1 METTSELGKIDL
13 KQVTEEQ
20 LEAEKLADEEELK
33 VAEEGYYR
41 FSLAELGASITSS
54 LDQSVAASEFRA
66 LEFQEFEHWE
76 LSDLVD
82 ILRPRDLVVSEVTWK
97 KIEREIFTGN
107 SVNRIYLALKQDHA
121 FYFTYDDN
129 IEKIQG
135 FSSDPS
141 IEVPEDGF
149 ESFFKDT
156 ENDWVFVS
164 CHKKAE
170 TKLAFIPGIESHWFW
185 STIWE
190 NRSLYIQ
197 SGLASLMTNIFA
209 LGVSLFSMIVY
220 RRIIPSNAIDSLFV
234 LASGLVV
241 LVFVDYVTKGIRA
254 HYLSIAGVSS
264 DLTLGD
270 RLFAQVMDIKYKS
283 KKGSVGAL
291 ADTLKQFENI
301 REFFASATLTSLID
315 VPFAFIF
322 LLVIYLVGGWLIAP
336 VIIAIVLVIVATLYI
351 QPQMKALSDTSFE
364 EGQIKSSV
372 MVESLTGLETL
383 KMIGAGGFMRRRL
396 RGVLEKQA
404 HVSEQTKD
412 VSHFASNVTASVQ
425 QLMQMSVVGLGAIL
439 VSTGQAGFG
448 VIIACM
454 ILSGKALSPFAQLS
468 SILVRLNQIGKS
480 YEVLKEFMGEDVEHP
495 KSNFFL
501 PRGKFDGSIE
511 FKNVSF
517 KYPDQS
523 EPVLDDVSFKIEAGE
538 RIAILGHVGSGK
550 TTIGRLIAGL
560 YEADSGKILIDGV
573 DIRQIAPSDLR
584 EHMGISAQDV
594 WLMSDTVEQNISL
607 GSVKVDPETVLWAGD
622 VSGVSELT
630 NRHPDGYKMKLKER
644 GESLSGGQRQAVS
657 LARAIVKKPSILI
670 LDEPTSSMD
679 AKSETQFVRKYKE
692 SGLNTT
698 LVVITH
704 RTSLLVLVDKVIIM
718 ENGKVAGIG
727 STDQFLK
734 AQTDHQSAA
743 QIVKNANEAKFPQ
756 RSGASNQSS
765 IMKPKFDPAQLKK

>member
-1 METTSELGKIDL
+1 METTTELGKIDL
-13 KQVTEEQ
+13 KTVTAEQ
-20 LEAEKLADEEELK
+20 LAEEKSAPVELEEE
-33 VAEEGYYR
+33 GSFH
-41 FSLAELGASITSS
+41 FSLADLGASITSS
-54 LDQSVAASEFRA
+54 LNQSVAASEFRS
-66 LEFQEFEHWE
+66 LEFQNLEHWE
-76 LSDLVD
+76 LSDLKE
-82 ILRPRDLVVSEVTWK
+82 IMEPRNLVVEETTWK
-97 KIEREIFTGN
+97 KIERDIYSGN
-107 SVNRIYLALKQDHA
+107 GVNHIYLALKEGHA
-121 FYFTYDDN
+121 FFFNYDDN
-129 IEKIQG
+129 IDKIRG
-135 FSSDPS
+135 FSSDPE
-141 IEVPEDGF
+141 ITVPEDNLDKYF
-149 ESFFKDT
+149 DETQS
-156 ENDWVFVS
+156 DWIFVD
-164 CHKKAE
+164 CFKKAE

-185 STIWE
+185 STIWD

-241 LVFVDYVTKGIRA
+241 LVFVDYVTKAIRN

-270 RLFAQVMDIKYKS
+270 RIFAQVMDIKYKS

-404 HVSEQTKD
+404 HISEQTKD

-480 YEVLKEFMGEDVEHP
+480 YEVLKEFMGEDIEHP
-495 KSNFFL
+495 KDNFFL
-501 PRGKFDGSIE
+501 PRGRFDGSIE
-511 FKNVSF
+511 FKNVTF
-517 KYPDQS
+517 TYPEQS
-523 EPVLDDVSFKIEAGE
+523 EPVLDDISFKIEPGE
-538 RIAILGHVGSGK
+538 KVAILGHVGSGK

-622 VSGVSELT
+622 ISGVSELT

-657 LARAIVKKPSILI
+657 LARALVKKPSILI

-679 AKSETQFVRKYKE
+679 AKSETQFVKKFKE
-692 SGLNTT
+692 SDYDTT

-704 RTSLLVLVDKVIIM
+704 RTSLLVLVEKVIIM

-756 RSGASNQSS
+756 RSSASNQSFS
-765 IMKPKFDPAQLKK
+765 IKPKFDPAQLKK

>member
-1 METTSELGKIDL
+1 METTTELGKIDL
-13 KQVTEEQ
+13 KTVTAEQ
-20 LEAEKLADEEELK
+20 LAEEKSAPVELEEE
-33 VAEEGYYR
+33 GSFH
-41 FSLAELGASITSS
+41 FSLADLGASITSS
-54 LDQSVAASEFRA
+54 LNQSVAASEFRS
-66 LEFQEFEHWE
+66 LEFQNLEHWE
-76 LSDLVD
+76 LSDLKE
-82 ILRPRDLVVSEVTWK
+82 IMEPRNLVVEETTWK
-97 KIEREIFTGN
+97 KIERDIYSGN
-107 SVNRIYLALKQDHA
+107 GVNHIYLALKEGHA
-121 FYFTYDDN
+121 FFFNYDDN
-129 IEKIQG
+129 IDKIRG
-135 FSSDPS
+135 FSSDPE
-141 IEVPEDGF
+141 ITVPEDNLDKYF
-149 ESFFKDT
+149 DETQS
-156 ENDWVFVS
+156 DWIFVD
-164 CHKKAE
+164 CFKKAE

-185 STIWE
+185 STIWD

-241 LVFVDYVTKGIRA
+241 LVFVDYVTKAIRN

-270 RLFAQVMDIKYKS
+270 RIFAQVMDIKYKS

-322 LLVIYLVGGWLIAP
+322 LLVIYMVGGWLIAP

-404 HVSEQTKD
+404 HISEQTKD

-480 YEVLKEFMGEDVEHP
+480 YEVLKEFMGEDIEHP
-495 KSNFFL
+495 KDNFFL
-501 PRGKFDGSIE
+501 PRGRFDGSIE
-511 FKNVSF
+511 FKNVTF
-517 KYPDQS
+517 TYPDQS
-523 EPVLDDVSFKIEAGE
+523 EPVLDDISFKIEPGE
-538 RIAILGHVGSGK
+538 KVAILGHVGSGK

-622 VSGVSELT
+622 ISGVSELT

-657 LARAIVKKPSILI
+657 LARALVKKPSILI

-679 AKSETQFVRKYKE
+679 AKSETQFVKKFKE
-692 SGLNTT
+692 SDYDTT

-704 RTSLLVLVDKVIIM
+704 RTSLLVLVEKVIIM

-734 AQTDHQSAA
+734 LKLTIKVLLRLLKMQMKLNFHREVAHQIRAL
-743 QIVKNANEAKFPQ
+743 V
-756 RSGASNQSS
+756 SNLNL
-765 IMKPKFDPAQLKK
+765 IRLN

>member
-1 METTSELGKIDL
+1 METTTELGKIDL
-13 KQVTEEQ
+13 KTVTAEQ
-20 LEAEKLADEEELK
+20 LAEEKSAPIELEEE
-33 VAEEGYYR
+33 GSFH
-41 FSLAELGASITSS
+41 FSLADLGASITSS
-54 LDQSVAASEFRA
+54 LNQSVAASEFRS
-66 LEFQEFEHWE
+66 LEFQNLEHWE
-76 LSDLVD
+76 LSDLKE
-82 ILRPRDLVVSEVTWK
+82 IMEPRNLVVEETTWK
-97 KIEREIFTGN
+97 KIERDIYSGN
-107 SVNRIYLALKQDHA
+107 GVNHIYLALKEGHA
-121 FYFTYDDN
+121 FFFNYDDN
-129 IEKIQG
+129 IDKIRG
-135 FSSDPS
+135 FSSDPE
-141 IEVPEDGF
+141 ITVPEDNLDKYF
-149 ESFFKDT
+149 DETQS
-156 ENDWVFVS
+156 DWIFVD
-164 CHKKAE
+164 CFKKAE

-185 STIWE
+185 STIWD

-241 LVFVDYVTKGIRA
+241 LVFVDYVTKAIRN

-270 RLFAQVMDIKYKS
+270 RIFAQVMDIKYKS

-404 HVSEQTKD
+404 HISEQTKD

-480 YEVLKEFMGEDVEHP
+480 YEVLKEFMGEDIEHP
-495 KSNFFL
+495 KDNFFL
-501 PRGKFDGSIE
+501 PRGRFDGSIE
-511 FKNVSF
+511 FKNVTF
-517 KYPDQS
+517 TYPDQS
-523 EPVLDDVSFKIEAGE
+523 EPVLDDISFKIEPGE
-538 RIAILGHVGSGK
+538 KVAILGHVGSGK

-622 VSGVSELT
+622 ISGVSELT

-657 LARAIVKKPSILI
+657 LARALVKKPSILI

-679 AKSETQFVRKYKE
+679 AKSETQFVKKFKE
-692 SGLNTT
+692 SDYDTT

-704 RTSLLVLVDKVIIM
+704 RTSLLVLVEKVIIM

-756 RSGASNQSS
+756 RSSASNQSFS
-765 IMKPKFDPAQLKK
+765 IKPKFDPAQLKK

>member
-1 METTSELGKIDL
+1 METTTELGKIDL
-13 KQVTEEQ
+13 KTVTAEQ
-20 LEAEKLADEEELK
+20 LAEEKSAPIESEEE
-33 VAEEGYYR
+33 GSFH
-41 FSLAELGASITSS
+41 FSLADLGASITSS
-54 LDQSVAASEFRA
+54 LNQSVAASEFRS
-66 LEFQEFEHWE
+66 LEFQNLEHWE
-76 LSDLVD
+76 LSDLKE
-82 ILRPRDLVVSEVTWK
+82 IMEPRNLVVEETTWK
-97 KIEREIFTGN
+97 KIERDIYSGN
-107 SVNRIYLALKQDHA
+107 GVNHIYLALKEGHA
-121 FYFTYDDN
+121 FFFNYDDN
-129 IEKIQG
+129 IDKIRG
-135 FSSDPS
+135 FSSDPE
-141 IEVPEDGF
+141 ITVPEDNLDKYF
-149 ESFFKDT
+149 DETQS
-156 ENDWVFVS
+156 DWIFVD
-164 CHKKAE
+164 CFKKAE

-185 STIWE
+185 STIWD

-241 LVFVDYVTKGIRA
+241 LVFVDYVTKAIRN

-270 RLFAQVMDIKYKS
+270 RIFAQVMDIKYKS

-404 HVSEQTKD
+404 HISEQTKD

-480 YEVLKEFMGEDVEHP
+480 YEVLKEFMGEDIEHP
-495 KSNFFL
+495 KDNFFL
-501 PRGKFDGSIE
+501 PRGRFDGSIE
-511 FKNVSF
+511 FKNVTF
-517 KYPDQS
+517 TYPDQS
-523 EPVLDDVSFKIEAGE
+523 EPVLDDISFKIEPGE
-538 RIAILGHVGSGK
+538 KVAILGHVGSGK

-622 VSGVSELT
+622 ISGVSELT

-657 LARAIVKKPSILI
+657 LARALVKKPSILI

-679 AKSETQFVRKYKE
+679 AKSETQFVKKFKE
-692 SGLNTT
+692 SDYDTT

-704 RTSLLVLVDKVIIM
+704 RTSLLVLVEKVIIM

-756 RSGASNQSS
+756 RSSASNQSFS
-765 IMKPKFDPAQLKK
+765 IKPKFDPAQLKK

>member
-1 METTSELGKIDL
+1 METTTELGKIDL
-13 KQVTEEQ
+13 KTVTAEQ
-20 LEAEKLADEEELK
+20 LAEEKSAPVELEEE
-33 VAEEGYYR
+33 GSFH
-41 FSLAELGASITSS
+41 FSLADLGASITSS
-54 LDQSVAASEFRA
+54 LNQSVAASEFRS
-66 LEFQEFEHWE
+66 LEFQNLEHWE
-76 LSDLVD
+76 LSDLKE
-82 ILRPRDLVVSEVTWK
+82 IMEPRNLVVEETTWK
-97 KIEREIFTGN
+97 KIERDIYSGN
-107 SVNRIYLALKQDHA
+107 GVNHIYLALKEGHA
-121 FYFTYDDN
+121 FFFNYDDN
-129 IEKIQG
+129 IDKIRG
-135 FSSDPS
+135 FSSDPE
-141 IEVPEDGF
+141 ITVPEDNLDKYF
-149 ESFFKDT
+149 DETQS
-156 ENDWVFVS
+156 DWIFVD
-164 CHKKAE
+164 CFKKAE

-185 STIWE
+185 STIWD

-241 LVFVDYVTKGIRA
+241 LVFVDYVTKAIRN

-270 RLFAQVMDIKYKS
+270 RIFAQVMDIKYKS

-404 HVSEQTKD
+404 HISEQTKD

-480 YEVLKEFMGEDVEHP
+480 YEVLKEFMGEDIEHP
-495 KSNFFL
+495 KDNFFL
-501 PRGKFDGSIE
+501 PRGRFDGSIE
-511 FKNVSF
+511 FKNVTF
-517 KYPDQS
+517 TYPDQS
-523 EPVLDDVSFKIEAGE
+523 EPVLDDISFKIEPGE
-538 RIAILGHVGSGK
+538 KVAILGHVGSGK

-622 VSGVSELT
+622 ISGVSELT

-657 LARAIVKKPSILI
+657 LARALVKKPSILI

-679 AKSETQFVRKYKE
+679 AKSETQFVKKFKE
-692 SGLNTT
+692 SDYDTT

-704 RTSLLVLVDKVIIM
+704 RTSLLVLVEKVIIM

-756 RSGASNQSS
+756 RSSASNQSFS
-765 IMKPKFDPAQLKK
+765 IKPKFDPAQLKK

>member
-33 VAEEGYYR
+33 EAGEGYYR

-82 ILRPRDLVVSEVTWK
+82 ILQPRDLVVSEVTWK

-149 ESFFKDT
+149 ESLFKDT

-454 ILSGKALSPFAQLS
+454 ILSGKALAPFAQLS

-657 LARAIVKKPSILI
+657 LARALVKKPSILI

-692 SGLNTT
+692 SGLDTT

-756 RSGASNQSS
+756 RSGAANQSS

>member
-1 METTSELGKIDL
+1 METTTELGKIDL
-13 KQVTEEQ
+13 KTVTAEQ
-20 LEAEKLADEEELK
+20 LAEEKSAPVELEEE
-33 VAEEGYYR
+33 GSFH
-41 FSLAELGASITSS
+41 FSLADLGASITSS
-54 LDQSVAASEFRA
+54 LNQSVAASEFRS
-66 LEFQEFEHWE
+66 LEFQNLDHWE
-76 LSDLVD
+76 LDDLRE
-82 ILRPRDLVVSEVTWK
+82 IMEPRNLVVEETTWK
-97 KIEREIFTGN
+97 NIERDIYSGN
-107 SVNRIYLALKQDHA
+107 GVNHIYLALKEGHA
-121 FYFTYDDN
+121 FFFNHDDN
-129 IEKIQG
+129 IDKIRG
-135 FSSDPS
+135 FSSDPE
-141 IEVPEDGF
+141 ITVPEDNLDKYF
-149 ESFFKDT
+149 DET
-156 ENDWVFVS
+156 QADWIFVD
-164 CHKKAE
+164 CFKKAE

-185 STIWE
+185 STIWD

-241 LVFVDYVTKGIRA
+241 LVFVDYVTKAIRN

-270 RLFAQVMDIKYKS
+270 RIFAQVMDIKYKS

-322 LLVIYLVGGWLIAP
+322 LLVIYMVGGWLIAP

-404 HVSEQTKD
+404 HISEQTKD

-425 QLMQMSVVGLGAIL
+425 QLMQMAVVGLGAIL

-480 YEVLKEFMGEDVEHP
+480 YEVLKEFMGEDIEHP
-495 KSNFFL
+495 KDNFFL
-501 PRGKFDGSIE
+501 PRGRFDGSIE
-511 FKNVSF
+511 FKNVTF
-517 KYPDQS
+517 TYPDQS
-523 EPVLDDVSFKIEAGE
+523 EPVLDDISFKIEPGE
-538 RIAILGHVGSGK
+538 KVAILGHVGSGK

-622 VSGVSELT
+622 ISGVSELT

-657 LARAIVKKPSILI
+657 LARALVKKPSILI

-679 AKSETQFVRKYKE
+679 AKSETQFVKKFKE
-692 SGLNTT
+692 SDYDTT

-704 RTSLLVLVDKVIIM
+704 RTSLLVLVEKVIIM

-756 RSGASNQSS
+756 RSSASNQGFS
-765 IMKPKFDPAQLKK
+765 IKPKFDPAQLKK

>member
-1 METTSELGKIDL
+1 METTTELGKIDL
-13 KQVTEEQ
+13 KTVTAEQ
-20 LEAEKLADEEELK
+20 LAEEKSAPIELEEE
-33 VAEEGYYR
+33 GSFH
-41 FSLAELGASITSS
+41 FSLADLGASITSS
-54 LDQSVAASEFRA
+54 LNQSVAASEFRS
-66 LEFQEFEHWE
+66 LEFQNLEHWE
-76 LSDLVD
+76 LSDLKE
-82 ILRPRDLVVSEVTWK
+82 IMEPRNLVVEETTWK
-97 KIEREIFTGN
+97 KIERDIYSGN
-107 SVNRIYLALKQDHA
+107 GVNHIYLALKEGHA
-121 FYFTYDDN
+121 FFFNYDDN
-129 IEKIQG
+129 IDKIRG
-135 FSSDPS
+135 FSSDPE
-141 IEVPEDGF
+141 ITVPEDNLDKYF
-149 ESFFKDT
+149 DETQS
-156 ENDWVFVS
+156 DWIFVD
-164 CHKKAE
+164 CFKKAE

-185 STIWE
+185 STIWD

-241 LVFVDYVTKGIRA
+241 LVFVDYVTKAIRN

-270 RLFAQVMDIKYKS
+270 RIFAQVMDIKYKS

-404 HVSEQTKD
+404 HISEQTKD

-480 YEVLKEFMGEDVEHP
+480 YEVLKEFMGEDIEHP
-495 KSNFFL
+495 KDNFFL
-501 PRGKFDGSIE
+501 PRGRFDGSIE

-517 KYPDQS
+517 TYPDQS
-523 EPVLDDVSFKIEAGE
+523 EPVLDDISFKIERGE
-538 RIAILGHVGSGK
+538 KVAILGHVGSGK

-622 VSGVSELT
+622 ISGVSELT

-657 LARAIVKKPSILI
+657 LARALVKKPSILI

-679 AKSETQFVRKYKE
+679 AKSETQFVKKFKE
-692 SGLNTT
+692 SDYDTT

-704 RTSLLVLVDKVIIM
+704 RTSLLVLVEKVIIM

-756 RSGASNQSS
+756 RSSASNQSFS
-765 IMKPKFDPAQLKK
+765 IKPKFDPAQLKK

>member
-82 ILRPRDLVVSEVTWK
+82 ILRPRDLVTSEVTWK

-560 YEADSGKILIDGV
+560 YEADTGKILIDGV

-756 RSGASNQSS
+756 RSGAANQSS